1 MSLVP
6 KMSRLGFGG
15 LEVSKMLLFS
25 IGLNE
30 KWVLASDRRRMEI
43 EGCLLPDVGG
53 CAGPSFVPQC
63 PCVMVA
69 DRLSSLGPG
78 IWF

>member
-1 MSLVP
+1 
-6 KMSRLGFGG
+6 MSRLGFGG

-30 KWVLASDRRRMEI
+30 KWLLASDRRRVEI
-43 EGCLLPDVGG
+43 EGCFLPDVGG
-53 CAGPSFVPQC
+53 CTGPSFVPQC

-69 DRLSSLGPG
+69 DCLSSLGPG
-78 IWF
+78 ICF

>member
-1 MSLVP
+1 
-6 KMSRLGFGG
+6 MSRLGFGG